1 MSTTMIPNE
10 PFQIVSRAIAD
21 SELDKLLLG
30 AEGYRYLPAWSPATG
45 CTDLTELLAVL
56 YDKWPTHERQRVCD
70 ALSESLT
77 RLVSKYDGL
86 EPVATCILIESLRKS
101 RNRNPLGLSVDELA
115 AQLRASIERFAARL
129 TADKSG
135 DGSRWPDGWMG
146 ELRRLSRNTV
156 ELGGPCFVT

>member
-1 MSTTMIPNE
+1 MTPIDSL
-10 PFQIVSRAIAD
+10 QIVSRAIAE
-21 SELDKLLLG
+21 SALDKLLLG
-30 AEGYRYLPAWSPATG
+30 AEGYRYLPGWSPATG

-56 YDKWPTHERQRVCD
+56 YDLWPKDDRQRVCK

-77 RLVSKYDGL
+77 RLVSTYDGL
-86 EPVATCILIESLRKS
+86 EPVATCILFESLRKF
-101 RNRNPLGLSVDELA
+101 RKRNPLGLPVDELA

-129 TADKSG
+129 TSDKRG

-156 ELGGPCFVT
+156 ELGGPGFA